1 MFLLLASI
9 AFLHLRQIVAL
20 NSDDVGVWLLP
31 VRLSQATG
39 VSHGRPLAP
48 SSLQAARYAG
58 EQPFFTASLEAGK
71 SRHLV
76 ANNEGISG
84 GFLQSA
90 RQTIKRSGVMDR
102 LYHRRKAVPA
112 GL

>member
-48 SSLQAARYAG
+48 SL
-58 EQPFFTASLEAGK
+58 L
-71 SRHLV
+71 
-76 ANNEGISG
+76 
-84 GFLQSA
+84 
-90 RQTIKRSGVMDR
+90 
-102 LYHRRKAVPA
+102 
-112 GL
+112 